1 MRKTTKWIASQAYG
15 LLTSFPQGN
24 SRMKKRCL
32 AALAACALV
41 LFAVGCSSESEEEPS
56 PLTVHNGTVYKCKA
70 DARRAVIPDG
80 VTEISP
86 NAFLNCSLLESVTI
100 PESMAKISNGA
111 FQGCV
116 SLTSI
121 TIPDSVT
128 TIEWNAFKT
137 CTSLASIKIGKG
149 VKGIEFELFS
159 GCSSLTA
166 IDLPDGIAYIRDN
179 AFFGCRELVSVTIP
193 RSVDTIGANAFGG
206 CDKLTAVNYTGS
218 SADWADINSG
228 DVYQYPIETG
238 LEGKTIVYDYGQED
252 SDD

>member
-1 MRKTTKWIASQAYG
+1 MRKTTKWM
-15 LLTSFPQGN
+15 
-24 SRMKKRCL
+24 MKKRCL

-206 CDKLTAVNYTGS
+206 CDKLTAVYYTGS
-218 SADWADINSG
+218 SADWAGINSG
-228 DVYQYPIETG
+228 GDEYHNPIVTG